1 MKRLTITFA
10 VLLAAAVAAPT
21 ANASSK
27 QLLIMQDDIQVR
39 TAPGPTL
46 SEFADLGA
54 DVVKVNLYWD
64 EVAPRGRRKPSGFD
78 GD

>member
-1 MKRLTITFA
+1 MLSPVRRSPPLAMRRLTITFA
-10 VLLAAAVAAPT
+10 VLLAAAVAAP
-21 ANASSK
+21 AVNASSK

-54 DVVKVNLYWD
+54 DVV
-64 EVAPRGRRKPSGFD
+64 
-78 GD
+78 